1 MRIALFTETF
11 LPKIDGVVNTLC
23 YLLDHLEKRG
33 HQTLLFAPEGSE
45 SSYGSTEVVS
55 LKGFRFPLYP
65 EIRLVPPWAQVGEA
79 LRRFQPDLVHLLN
92 PLALGVAGLRQ
103 ARRLGLPTIASY
115 HTDVPGYARLYGFK
129 HLDRVAW
136 SYLRWV
142 HSQAHLNL
150 CPSQATLRQLQARRF
165 PGLKIWSRGVDAG
178 RFRPGLYNEAMRAR
192 LSGGHPRLPLLL
204 CVSRLAAE
212 KRLDWLL
219 PLSGALPG
227 VRLAVVGD
235 GPERRVLQRRF
246 AGKPVVFTG
255 YLRGEELA
263 QAYASSDIF
272 VFPSASETFGNAVL
286 EAQASGLP
294 VVAAAAGG
302 PAELVQD
309 GWNGFLFAPEDQ
321 EAMIADVRRL
331 AGDRRLAHRLGRAG
345 RVQAEARSWT
355 AVLDEL
361 LRDYALLIERVRR
374 QGEEAREVR
383 PTVLPVWD
391 YVEAI

>member
-11 LPKIDGVVNTLC
+11 LPKTDGVVNTLC

-33 HQTLLFAPEGSE
+33 HQTVLFAPEGSE
-45 SSYGSTEVVS
+45 SSYGATPVVA
-55 LKGFRFPLYP
+55 LKGFCFPLYP

-79 LRRFQPDLVHLLN
+79 LHRFQPDLVHLLN

-103 ARRLGLPTIASY
+103 ARRLGLPTVASY
-115 HTDVPGYARLYGFK
+115 HTDLPGYARLYGFK
-129 HLDRVAW
+129 NLDRVAW

-142 HSQAHLNL
+142 HRQADLNL
-150 CPSQATLRQLQARRF
+150 CPSQTTLDELQAHDI
-165 PGLKIWSRGVDAG
+165 PGLKIWSRGVDTE
-178 RFRPGLYNEAMRAR
+178 RFRPGFYSEAMRAR

-204 CVSRLAAE
+204 CVGRLAAE
-212 KRLDWLL
+212 KRLDWLA
-219 PLSGALPG
+219 PLVHALPS
-227 VRLAVVGD
+227 VRLALVGD
-235 GPERRVLQRRF
+235 GPERAVLQRRF
-246 AGKPVVFTG
+246 AGSPVVFTG

-263 QAYASSDIF
+263 RAYASADIF

-345 RVQAEARSWT
+345 RVQAETRSWT

-361 LRDYALLIERVRR
+361 LGEYALLSERVKR
-374 QGEEAREVR
+374 QAEQVRETR
-383 PTVLPVWD
+383 PMPLPMWD
-391 YVEAI
+391 YAEVI

>member
-23 YLLDHLEKRG
+23 CLLDHLEQRG
-33 HQTLLFAPEGSE
+33 HQALLFAPEGSE
-45 SSYGSTEVVS
+45 SSYGTTPVVA

-79 LRRFQPDLVHLLN
+79 LHNFQPDLVHLLN

-103 ARRLGLPTIASY
+103 ARRLGLPRVASY
-115 HTDVPGYARLYGFK
+115 HTDLPGYARLYGFK
-129 HLDRVAW
+129 SLDRVAW

-150 CPSQATLRQLQARRF
+150 CPSQVTLRELQAHHF
-165 PGLKIWSRGVDAG
+165 PELKIWSRGVDTE
-178 RFRPGLYNEAMRAR
+178 RFRPGFYSEEMRAR

-204 CVSRLAAE
+204 CVSRLATE

-219 PLSGALPG
+219 PLVRALPG
-227 VRLAVVGD
+227 VRLAIVGD
-235 GPERRVLQRRF
+235 GPERASLQRRF
-246 AGKPVVFTG
+246 AGSPVVFTG
-255 YLRGEELA
+255 YLRGGDLA
-263 QAYASSDIF
+263 QAYASADIF

-302 PAELVQD
+302 PVELVQD
-309 GWNGFLFAPEDQ
+309 GGNGFLFAPEDQ
-321 EAMIADVRRL
+321 AAMIADVRRL
-331 AGDRRLAHRLGRAG
+331 AGDRRLAHCLGRAG
-345 RVQAEARSWT
+345 RSQAETRAWT
-355 AVLDEL
+355 TVLDGL
-361 LRDYALLIERVRR
+361 LDDYALLIERVRR
-374 QGEEAREVR
+374 QGEESRAPR
-383 PTVLPVWD
+383 PLVLPMID
-391 YVEAI
+391 YAEAM